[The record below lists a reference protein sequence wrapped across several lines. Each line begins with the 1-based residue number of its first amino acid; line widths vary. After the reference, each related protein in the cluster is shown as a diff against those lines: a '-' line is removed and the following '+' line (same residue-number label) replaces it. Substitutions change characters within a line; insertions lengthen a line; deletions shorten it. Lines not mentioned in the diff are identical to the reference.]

1 MFVQVRTPR
10 PPSDS
15 HPHLG
20 FQGQFLASSLQSLCS
35 PLRLS
40 LLPTASFLLQEM
52 KQATQSNMRLQ
63 HRLLPMLSH
72 PQRMVWTG
80 LKPGTLKLSPLVFL
94 NSQCLHCQGRRGGG
108 GRRRDPSWFLH
119 FLISGKGPAP
129 SRGPLTRTSL
139 TPDPSIQSGSTKSF
153 FKSQVWSL
161 MTHACNLSY

>member
-1 MFVQVRTPR
+1 MRTPR

-40 LLPTASFLLQEM
+40 LLPTASFFLQET
-52 KQATQSNMRLQ
+52 KQTTQSNMRLQ

-80 LKPGTLKLSPLVFL
+80 LKPGSLKLSPLVFL
-94 NSQCLHCQGRRGGG
+94 NSLCTQWCIHCPGRRH
-108 GRRRDPSWFLH
+108 GRRRRHPSWFLH

-129 SRGPLTRTSL
+129 SCGPLTRTSL

-161 MTHACNLSY
+161 